1 MAKSNRGGKRNS
13 TGSGSGGGSTAP
25 QMQVQPTQV
34 TPPSP
39 KDVANGNV
47 LPKGGVP
54 FDQFEKMT
62 DDEKADV
69 VLKALGVGL
78 PMFLD
83 NSDIQKLSY
92 YTGMS
97 EKPKVV
103 SDSALD
109 KMKGTEIFRT
119 VNDAYNSSKDIG
131 YTANDICKQIAYG
144 DFTMYSDSGGSAHGR
159 AIYFASNFSSSAG
172 YGYGSKAVTMRAKIT
187 GGKTI
192 KESTL
197 TNMYQSALNRGD
209 KLATA
214 CSMASDSRSRVNMYG
229 LAKGYDVKTSDYGDY
244 VMVLNR
250 RALTVSSDF
259 KKTNSLGSRWK

>member
-1 MAKSNRGGKRNS
+1 MAKGSRGGKRNS
-13 TGSGSGGGSTAP
+13 VSGSTTAP
-25 QMQVQPTQV
+25 KIQIQPTQV

-39 KDVANGNV
+39 QDVANGNV

-69 VLKALGVGL
+69 VIKALGVGL

-97 EKPKVV
+97 EKPQVV
-103 SDSALD
+103 SDSQLD

-119 VNDAYNSSKDIG
+119 VNDAYNSSNDIG

-144 DFTMYSDSGGSAHGR
+144 DFTMYSDSGGSAHGK
-159 AIYFASNFSSSAG
+159 AIYFASNLGSSKV
-172 YGYGSKAVTMRAKIT
+172 YGNGSKAVTMRAKIT
-187 GGKTI
+187 GGKVIT
-192 KESTL
+192 ESSL
-197 TNMYQSALNRGD
+197 DNMYHRALSRGD
-209 KLATA
+209 KLAVA
-214 CSMASDSRSRVNMYG
+214 CSQASDSRSRVNMYG

-250 RALTVSSDF
+250 RALTVSSNF
-259 KKTNSLGSRWK
+259 KKTNSLGSRWN

>member
-1 MAKSNRGGKRNS
+1 MAKTSRGGKRNS
-13 TGSGSGGGSTAP
+13 VYKQLNP
-25 QMQVQPTQV
+25 PLQPIQPTQV
-34 TPPSP
+34 TPPTP
-39 KDVANGNV
+39 QDVANGNV

-69 VLKALGVGL
+69 VIKALGVGL

-83 NSDIQKLSY
+83 NSDIQKLAY

-97 EKPKVV
+97 DKPQVV
-103 SDSALD
+103 SDSQLD

-159 AIYFASNFSSSAG
+159 AIYFASNFNSSAG
-172 YGYGSKAVTMRAKIT
+172 YGNGSKAVTMRAKIT
-187 GGKTI
+187 GGKVI
-192 KESTL
+192 KEGTL
-197 TNMYQSALNRGD
+197 RNMYQTALNRGD

-214 CSMASDSRSRVNMYG
+214 CAQAPDSRSSLNMYG
-229 LAKGYDVKTSDYGDY
+229 LAKGYDVKISDYGDY

-259 KKTNSLGSRWK
+259 KKTNTMGNKWK